1 MSTSSSIRSAA
12 RRLTALSRY
21 SSLEV
26 FLCLRLPGLTRA
38 RPRDTASEACSCS
51 SRLPQR
57 VWPRI
62 ADLLDAGQLT
72 THVGEV
78 LPFAEARLAHAMLA
92 GKPHKRGKIVL
103 VLEA

>member
-1 MSTSSSIRSAA
+1 MVIHMIGGETLDGSFAALKAGAVLVFSIA
-12 RRLTALSRY
+12 RPDQDTAVRHRVRG
-21 SSLEV
+21 V
-26 FLCLRLPGLTRA
+26 FFLVAVTVAGLT
-38 RPRDTASEACSCS
+38 
-51 SRLPQR
+51 Q
-57 VWPRI
+57 I

>member
-1 MSTSSSIRSAA
+1 MVIHMIGGETLDGSFAA
-12 RRLTALSRY
+12 LKAGAVLVFSGARPDQDTAVRHRVRG
-21 SSLEV
+21 V
-26 FLCLRLPGLTRA
+26 FFLVAVTVAGLT
-38 RPRDTASEACSCS
+38 
-51 SRLPQR
+51 Q
-57 VWPRI
+57 I

>member
-12 RRLTALSRY
+12 RHSTALSRY

-26 FLCLRLPGLTRA
+26 SSCLQSPDQDQAVRHRVRGVFVLVTVTTAGLT
-38 RPRDTASEACSCS
+38 T
-51 SRLPQR
+51 
-57 VWPRI
+57 I

-72 THVGEV
+72 TNVGEV
-78 LPFAEARLAHAMLA
+78 LSFAEARLAHAILA

-103 VLEA
+103 MLEA